1 MKSNFFKIV
10 LPAFA
15 LMLAITASLAF
26 TSADSAETAT
36 EIIVAEYIHPDTGF
50 CTFIYE
56 VSCQLQFIDIE
67 QAICTVIV
75 QDNEGVDVL
84 VDLHL
89 LTNFPTIN
97 CTIPL
102 YEYIPE

>member
-26 TSADSAETAT
+26 TSADSAEDTDT
-36 EIIVAEYIHPDTGF
+36 KIVIAEYIHPDTQD
-50 CTFIYE
+50 CTTIDE
-56 VSCQLQFIDIE
+56 VCCQLTGTDLCT
-67 QAICTVIV
+67 AIVK
-75 QDNEGVDVL
+75 NNAGNDVT
-84 VDLHL
+84 VDLFL
-89 LTNFPTIN
+89 KTSVCNLI
-97 CTIPL
+97 L